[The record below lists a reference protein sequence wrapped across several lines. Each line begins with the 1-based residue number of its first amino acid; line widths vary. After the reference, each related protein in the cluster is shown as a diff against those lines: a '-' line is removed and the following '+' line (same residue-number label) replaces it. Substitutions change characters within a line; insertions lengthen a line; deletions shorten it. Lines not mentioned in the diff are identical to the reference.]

1 MLKSFNNKGRME
13 KKKCCCAPQSV
24 RTEIV
29 KHIKEKEIKFLAE
42 TNLDDMVCIPH
53 GSFLM
58 GTDYEKAFLDD
69 AEGPVRMIEVDT
81 FYIDKYA
88 ISNSKFAS
96 FIQATDYITDAEKY
110 GWSFVFHLLLPPQ
123 EAKALHQMGRSVAGL
138 EWWLQVEGA
147 YWKKPEGA
155 NSNLIGRENHP
166 VAHISYN
173 DALVYCKWAGKRLP
187 TEAEWEYAA
196 RGGLEQNLYTW
207 GDELTPE
214 SEHRCNIWQ
223 GEFPIS
229 NSLDDGYLGTAPVD
243 QYQPNA
249 YGLYNM
255 SGNIW
260 EWCQDWW
267 TNDPNQKGGNR
278 NPKGPVADSMNRK
291 LMKGGS
297 FLCHDSYCNRYRVAA
312 RTSNTIDSSASNLGF
327 RCVID
332 SIDQ

>member
-1 MLKSFNNKGRME
+1 ME
-13 KKKCCCAPQSV
+13 KKKCCCTPQSE
-24 RTEIV
+24 RTEVV
-29 KHIKEKEIKFLAE
+29 KPINEKEIKSLE
-42 TNLDDMVCIPH
+42 KTNFDDMVCIPH

-58 GTDYEKAFLDD
+58 GTDYEKAFQDD
-69 AEGPVRMIEVDT
+69 AEGPVRRVEIDA

-88 ISNSKFAS
+88 VSNSKFAS
-96 FIQATDYITDAEKY
+96 FIQATHYITDAEKY

-123 EAKALHQMGRSVAGL
+123 QAKALHQMGRSVAGL

-147 YWKKPEGA
+147 YWNKPEGP
-155 NSNLIGRENHP
+155 NSSLTGRENHP

-173 DALVYCKWAGKRLP
+173 DALAYCKWAGKRLP

-196 RGGLEQNLYTW
+196 RGGLEQNLYAW
-207 GDELTPE
+207 GNELTPE
-214 SEHRCNIWQ
+214 GEHQCNIWQ

-229 NSLDDGYLGTAPVD
+229 NSLDDGFLGTAPVD
-243 QYQPNA
+243 HYKPNA

-255 SGNIW
+255 SGNVW

-267 TNDPNQKGGNR
+267 TNEPKQKGGNR
-278 NPKGPVADSMNRK
+278 NPRGPVSDSMNRK

-327 RCVID
+327 RCVCDFIE
-332 SIDQ
+332 